1 MDKWETWEPGGGGG
15 KEAWVDRA
23 LECMWTTGSPPPKD
37 THVISQPGSSIAIH
51 RAKGRSAT
59 CLRLLAAGSSQS
71 PASLPHPEG
80 RAVSPDP
87 DRARTNLHNV
97 HRRAHRF
104 RSAPTAPNRAHI
116 DRPVPPCTG
125 NLPWVLSAVPHK
137 KPRVPCSMCSG
148 SSLTCARRNKPCI
161 ARPDKD
167 LTLN

>member
-97 HRRAHRF
+97 HRRAHRP
-104 RSAPTAPNRAHI
+104 RSAPTAPTFAGLQCLRAQEIFRGDCQRSRTKSLGFRAACAAEVRSPAPAEI
-116 DRPVPPCTG
+116 DLASHVSIR
-125 NLPWVLSAVPHK
+125 
-137 KPRVPCSMCSG
+137 
-148 SSLTCARRNKPCI
+148 I
-161 ARPDKD
+161 
-167 LTLN
+167 